1 MEDSDISDLRASSA
15 AAPAATNAP
24 RATYFA
30 RALAFRSVLPSLGRP
45 SDPFCPALIGIRTET
60 VYSLKILT
68 KNTVRLGVVFGR
80 GAGRARLCV
89 RRPLETNWTRMPFPA
104 SHPALERALAAQGY
118 LEPTPVQ
125 AAVLEADAEGR
136 DLLVSAQT
144 GSGKTVAFGLAAAPT
159 LLGDADKFS
168 KAGAPMCLVIAPTRE
183 LAIQVNRELTWLY
196 AEAGAVVVNCVG
208 GMDARREQRALNFG
222 AHIVV
227 GTPGRLRDHIE
238 RGHLDLSELK
248 VAVLDEAD
256 EMLDMGFR
264 EDLEFILDA
273 APAERRT
280 LLFSATLAREIVQ
293 LAKSYQNDALRI
305 DTLGR
310 NEPHRDIEYR
320 AVRVA
325 PNETEHAIV
334 NLLRYFESP
343 GALVFCNTRESVR
356 ALHSKLRERG
366 FAVVGLSGELSQR
379 ERADAL
385 QALRDGH
392 ARVCVATD
400 VAARGLDL
408 PDLGLVIH
416 AELPVNKA
424 TLLHRSGRTGRAGK
438 KGVSALVV
446 PYTRRR
452 KAEQLLMAAG
462 VEGQWGGAPTADEIR
477 AKDQERLLDDPIFA
491 EPSNE
496 DDAGLVAAMLEKR
509 TPEELAAALIRA
521 RRAKLPAP
529 EEIYDD
535 PRHGADPGP
544 RARGERSNDRGDRFA
559 DRDFAPRGDFG
570 DRPEREPRADM
581 SNSAWFRLNTGRRNN
596 ADPKWLI
603 PLICRLGHI
612 TKKDIGSIRI
622 FDYDTKFEISAEAEV
637 KFGAAVQ
644 ATVRDDVTIT
654 PTTAPA
660 ARDAGPRKEYAP
672 RPPRDDNDAPRREYA
687 PRPPRDNDRA
697 PRANAPGSR
706 DHTPRPSSF
715 GADGVSNA
723 KPYARNEEPK
733 RDYKPRDRDEAPKRD
748 FKPQAEGPR
757 SDAPK
762 REFKPRDEAPR
773 AHAEAAPR
781 RAPRTDR
788 ESVPYDPAATSEKPF
803 RKPRADAG
811 AGPAKPFKGPKPF
824 KAKGS
829 FGDKPA
835 FGGPKPAFGKK
846 PGGKTPFKKK

>member
-1 MEDSDISDLRASSA
+1 M
-15 AAPAATNAP
+15 
-24 RATYFA
+24 
-30 RALAFRSVLPSLGRP
+30 
-45 SDPFCPALIGIRTET
+45 
-60 VYSLKILT
+60 
-68 KNTVRLGVVFGR
+68 
-80 GAGRARLCV
+80 
-89 RRPLETNWTRMPFPA
+89 NWTQMPFPA

-118 LEPTPVQ
+118 AEPTPVQ
-125 AAVLEADAEGR
+125 AAVLDADAAER

-159 LLGDADKFS
+159 LLGEAETFER
-168 KAGAPMCLVIAPTRE
+168 AAAPLCLVIAPTRE

-196 AEAGAVVVNCVG
+196 AEAKAVVVNCVG
-208 GMDARREQRALNFG
+208 GMDARREQRALNYG

-273 APAERRT
+273 APKERRT
-280 LLFSATLAREIVQ
+280 LLFSATLARDIVQ
-293 LAKSYQNDALRI
+293 LAKSYQNDAVRI
-305 DTLGR
+305 DTIGR

-325 PNETEHAIV
+325 PNEVEHAVV

-343 GALVFCNTRESVR
+343 GALVFANTRESVR
-356 ALHSKLRERG
+356 SLHAKLRERG
-366 FAVVGLSGELSQR
+366 FDVVGLSGELSQR

-477 AKDQERLLDDPIFA
+477 VKDTERLLDDPIFSEA
-491 EPSNE
+491 SNE
-496 DDAGLVAAMLEKR
+496 DDAGLVAAMLERR

-544 RARGERSNDRGDRFA
+544 RVRADRGNDRFA
-559 DRDFAPRGDFG
+559 DREPRDFG

-581 SNSAWFRLNTGRRNN
+581 ANSAWFRLNTGRRNN

-660 ARDAGPRKEYAP
+660 AREAGPRREYAP
-672 RPPRDDNDAPRREYA
+672 RPPRDDNDAPRREFK
-687 PRPPRDNDRA
+687 PRA
-697 PRANAPGSR
+697 PRGDDDRGPRA
-706 DHTPRPSSF
+706 PRPSSF

-748 FKPQAEGPR
+748 FKPRAEGP
-757 SDAPK
+757 K
-762 REFKPRDEAPR
+762 RDFKPRDEAPR
-773 AHAEAAPR
+773 AYAEAAPR

-788 ESVPYDPAATSEKPF
+788 ESVPYDPAAAPEKPF
-803 RKPRADAG
+803 RKPRVDAG

-835 FGGPKPAFGKK
+835 FGAKPAFGKK
-846 PGGKTPFKKK
+846 PGKAPFKKK

>member
-1 MEDSDISDLRASSA
+1 MVIGASRA
-15 AAPAATNAP
+15 
-24 RATYFA
+24 F
-30 RALAFRSVLPSLGRP
+30 
-45 SDPFCPALIGIRTET
+45 
-60 VYSLKILT
+60 
-68 KNTVRLGVVFGR
+68 
-80 GAGRARLCV
+80 LCAW
-89 RRPLETNWTRMPFPA
+89 PQMNWTKMPFPA

-118 LEPTPVQ
+118 AEPTPVQ

-159 LLGDADKFS
+159 LLGDEEIFGR
-168 KAGAPMCLVIAPTRE
+168 AGAPLCLVIAPTRE

-196 AEAGAVVVNCVG
+196 AQSMAVVVNCVG
-208 GMDARREQRALNFG
+208 GMDARREQRALNYG

-293 LAKSYQNDALRI
+293 LAKSYQNDAIRI
-305 DTLGR
+305 DTIGR

-325 PNETEHAIV
+325 PNEVEHAVV

-343 GALVFCNTRESVR
+343 GALVFANTRESVR
-356 ALHSKLRERG
+356 SLHSKLRERG
-366 FAVVGLSGELSQR
+366 FDVVGLSGELSQR

-477 AKDQERLLDDPIFA
+477 IKDTERLLEDPIFNEAPVEEDAALA
-491 EPSNE
+491 E
-496 DDAGLVAAMLEKR
+496 AMLAKR
-509 TPEELAAALIRA
+509 TPLEIAAALIRT

-529 EEIYDD
+529 EEIYED

-544 RARGERSNDRGDRFA
+544 RSREPREPREFGG
-559 DRDFAPRGDFG
+559 DRDFAG
-570 DRPEREPRADM
+570 RPEREPRVSMDG
-581 SNSAWFRLNTGRRNN
+581 SEWFRISVGRRGN

-603 PLICRLGHI
+603 PMICRLGHI

-622 FDYDTKFEISAEAEV
+622 FDYDTKFEISAEAST

-644 ATVRDDVTIT
+644 STVREDVSIT

-660 ARDAGPRKEYAP
+660 AREAG
-672 RPPRDDNDAPRREYA
+672 PRREYA
-687 PRPPRDNDRA
+687 PRDNAAPREFKPRAPRDDAPRS

-706 DHTPRPSSF
+706 DHTPRPSSY
-715 GADGVSNA
+715 GDDGVSNA
-723 KPYARNEEPK
+723 KPYGRGEEPK
-733 RDYKPRDRDEAPKRD
+733 GDYKP
-748 FKPQAEGPR
+748 
-757 SDAPK
+757 
-762 REFKPRDEAPR
+762 REFKPRAPRDNDAPRPYSPQDSEGAPKRAFKPRHEAADGAAPAREFKPRAPR
-773 AHAEAAPR
+773 ADGDGPK
-781 RAPRTDR
+781 
-788 ESVPYDPAATSEKPF
+788 KPF
-803 RKPRADAG
+803 KKAFGDNTAGAKAYTPKPYAGKRDDAG
-811 AGPAKPFKGPKPF
+811 AGKPFKGPKPF
-824 KAKGS
+824 KAKS
-829 FGDKPA
+829 FDGKPA
-835 FGGPKPAFGKK
+835 GK
-846 PGGKTPFKKK
+846 PFKKK

>member
-1 MEDSDISDLRASSA
+1 
-15 AAPAATNAP
+15 
-24 RATYFA
+24 
-30 RALAFRSVLPSLGRP
+30 
-45 SDPFCPALIGIRTET
+45 
-60 VYSLKILT
+60 
-68 KNTVRLGVVFGR
+68 
-80 GAGRARLCV
+80 
-89 RRPLETNWTRMPFPA
+89 MPFPA

-118 LEPTPVQ
+118 AEPTPVQ
-125 AAVLEADAEGR
+125 AAVLDAEAEGR

-144 GSGKTVAFGLAAAPT
+144 GSGKTVAFGLAAATT
-159 LLGDADKFS
+159 LLGEAETFDRA
-168 KAGAPMCLVIAPTRE
+168 ALPQALVIAPTRE
-183 LAIQVNRELTWLY
+183 LAMQVNRELTWLY
-196 AEAGAVVVNCVG
+196 AQAKAVVVNCVG
-208 GMDARREQRALNFG
+208 GMDARREQRALNYG

-273 APAERRT
+273 ASAERRT
-280 LLFSATLAREIVQ
+280 LLFSATLARDIIA
-293 LAKSYQNDALRI
+293 LAKNYQNDAYRI
-305 DTLGR
+305 DTIDR

-325 PNETEHAIV
+325 PNETEHAVV

-343 GALVFCNTRESVR
+343 GAMVFANTRESVR
-356 ALHSKLRERG
+356 SLHAKLRERG
-366 FAVVGLSGELSQR
+366 FDVVGLSGELSQR

-416 AELPVNKA
+416 AELPINKA

-452 KAEQLLMAAG
+452 KAEQLLFAAG
-462 VEGQWGGAPTADEIR
+462 VEGVWGGAPSADEIR
-477 AKDQERLLDDPIFA
+477 AKDTERLLDDPIFA
-491 EPSNE
+491 ETSNE
-496 DDAGLVAAMLEKR
+496 EDLALAEAMLAKR
-509 TPEELAAALIRA
+509 TPTEIAAALIRT

-544 RARGERSNDRGDRFA
+544 RSRE
-559 DRDFAPRGDFG
+559 PREPRDFG
-570 DRPEREPRADM
+570 DRPEREPRTSM
-581 SNSAWFRLNTGRRNN
+581 EGSEWFRISVGRRGN

-603 PLICRLGHI
+603 PLICRQGHI

-622 FDYDTKFEISAEAEV
+622 FDYDSKFEISAEAAV

-644 ATVRDDVTIT
+644 TTVREDVQIT

-660 ARDAGPRKEYAP
+660 PRGPRREFDGDAP
-672 RPPRDDNDAPRREYA
+672 RPPRGPRPPREDGEDRPRREFK
-687 PRPPRDNDRA
+687 PRPPRDEASRPYD
-697 PRANAPGSR
+697 PQGSDER
-706 DHTPRPSSF
+706 
-715 GADGVSNA
+715 
-723 KPYARNEEPK
+723 PK
-733 RDYKPRDRDEAPKRD
+733 RAFKPRHDGAEGGPPKRD
-748 FKPQAEGPR
+748 FK
-757 SDAPK
+757 S
-762 REFKPRDEAPR
+762 RDEAPR
-773 AHAEAAPR
+773 PYKSRDNADGPR
-781 RAPRTDR
+781 
-788 ESVPYDPAATSEKPF
+788 EY
-803 RKPRADAG
+803 KPRAPKAFGDA
-811 AGPAKPFKGPKPF
+811 PAKPFKGKPTFGDKPAFKGPKPF
-824 KAKGS
+824 KAKGE
-829 FGDKPA
+829 
-835 FGGPKPAFGKK
+835 FGGK
-846 PGGKTPFKKK
+846 PFKKK

>member
-1 MEDSDISDLRASSA
+1 
-15 AAPAATNAP
+15 
-24 RATYFA
+24 
-30 RALAFRSVLPSLGRP
+30 
-45 SDPFCPALIGIRTET
+45 
-60 VYSLKILT
+60 
-68 KNTVRLGVVFGR
+68 
-80 GAGRARLCV
+80 
-89 RRPLETNWTRMPFPA
+89 MPFPA

-118 LEPTPVQ
+118 AEPTPVQ

-159 LLGDADKFS
+159 LLGDEEIFGR
-168 KAGAPMCLVIAPTRE
+168 AGAPLCLVIAPTRE

-196 AEAGAVVVNCVG
+196 AQAMAVVVNCVG
-208 GMDARREQRALNFG
+208 GMDARREQRALNHG

-293 LAKSYQNDALRI
+293 LAKSYQNDAIRI
-305 DTLGR
+305 DTIGR

-325 PNETEHAIV
+325 PNEVEHAVV
-334 NLLRYFESP
+334 NLLRFFESP
-343 GALVFCNTRESVR
+343 GALVFANTRESVR
-356 ALHSKLRERG
+356 D
-366 FAVVGLSGELSQR
+366 VVGLSGELSQR

-446 PYTRRR
+446 PFTRRR

-477 AKDQERLLDDPIFA
+477 AKDQERLLDDPIFS
-491 EPSNE
+491 EPANE

-529 EEIYDD
+529 EEIYED

-544 RARGERSNDRGDRFA
+544 RGREPREPREFGGDR
-559 DRDFAPRGDFG
+559 DFG
-570 DRPEREPRADM
+570 DRPERVSMEG
-581 SNSAWFRLNTGRRNN
+581 SEWFRLNTGRRNN

-603 PLICRLGHI
+603 PLICRLGHV

-622 FDYDTKFEISAEAEV
+622 FDYDTKFEISAEAAV
-637 KFGAAVQ
+637 KFGAAVLQ
-644 ATVRDDVTIT
+644 TVREDVSIT

-660 ARDAGPRKEYAP
+660 AREAGPRREFTP
-672 RPPRDDNDAPRREYA
+672 RPPRGDNDGPREYKPRAPRE
-687 PRPPRDNDRA
+687 DRA
-697 PRANAPGSR
+697 PRASGYG
-706 DHTPRPSSF
+706 D
-715 GADGVSNA
+715 DGVSNA
-723 KPYARNEEPK
+723 KPYGRGEEPK
-733 RDYKPRDRDEAPKRD
+733 GDYKP
-748 FKPQAEGPR
+748 
-757 SDAPK
+757 
-762 REFKPRDEAPR
+762 REFKPRAPR
-773 AHAEAAPR
+773 DNDAPR
-781 RAPRTDR
+781 PYSPRDTEGAPKRAYKPRHEAGADAPREYKPRAPRPEGDG
-788 ESVPYDPAATSEKPF
+788 PKKPF
-803 RKPRADAG
+803 KKAFSDNAAGPKPYAKPYAGKRDDAG
-811 AGPAKPFKGPKPF
+811 SGKPFKGPKPF
-824 KAKGS
+824 KAKS
-829 FGDKPA
+829 FDGKPA
-835 FGGPKPAFGKK
+835 GK
-846 PGGKTPFKKK
+846 PFKKK

>member
-1 MEDSDISDLRASSA
+1 
-15 AAPAATNAP
+15 
-24 RATYFA
+24 
-30 RALAFRSVLPSLGRP
+30 
-45 SDPFCPALIGIRTET
+45 
-60 VYSLKILT
+60 
-68 KNTVRLGVVFGR
+68 
-80 GAGRARLCV
+80 
-89 RRPLETNWTRMPFPA
+89 MPFPA

-118 LEPTPVQ
+118 AEPTPVQ

-159 LLGDADKFS
+159 LLGEAETFDRA
-168 KAGAPMCLVIAPTRE
+168 AEPLCLVIAPTRE
-183 LAIQVNRELTWLY
+183 LAMQVNRELTWLY
-196 AEAGAVVVNCVG
+196 AEAKAVVVNCVG
-208 GMDARREQRALNFG
+208 GMDARREQRALNYG

-238 RGHLDLSELK
+238 RGHLDLSKLQ

-280 LLFSATLAREIVQ
+280 LLFSATLARDIVE
-293 LAKSYQNDALRI
+293 LAKRYQNDALRI
-305 DTLGR
+305 DTIGR

-325 PNETEHAIV
+325 PNEVEHAVV
-334 NLLRYFESP
+334 NLLRFFEAP
-343 GALVFCNTRESVR
+343 GALVFANTRESVR
-356 ALHSKLRERG
+356 SLHAKLRERG

-416 AELPVNKA
+416 AELPINKA

-452 KAEQLLMAAG
+452 KAEQLLFAAG
-462 VEGQWGGAPTADEIR
+462 VEADWGGAPSADSIR
-477 AKDQERLLDDPIFA
+477 EKDQERLLEDPIFSEASTEEDIALA
-491 EPSNE
+491 E
-496 DDAGLVAAMLEKR
+496 AMLAKR
-509 TPEELAAALIRA
+509 TPVEIAAALIRT
-521 RRAKLPAP
+521 RRAKLPSP
-529 EEIYDD
+529 EDIYDD

-544 RARGERSNDRGDRFA
+544 RLRTGEPGE
-559 DRDFAPRGDFG
+559 
-570 DRPEREPRADM
+570 RPEREPRVSM
-581 SNSAWFRLNTGRRNN
+581 EGSEWFRISVGRRGN

-603 PLICRLGHI
+603 PMICRLGHI
-612 TKKDIGSIRI
+612 TKKDIGAIRI
-622 FDYDTKFEISAEAEV
+622 FDYDTKFEISAEASV

-644 ATVRDDVTIT
+644 TTVREDVSIT

-660 ARDAGPRKEYAP
+660 AREAGPRREFTPRPPREHGARGDSDGPREYKP
-672 RPPRDDNDAPRREYA
+672 RPPRDDAPRS
-687 PRPPRDNDRA
+687 

-706 DHTPRPSSF
+706 DHTPRPSAY
-715 GADGVSNA
+715 GDDGFSNA
-723 KPYARNEEPK
+723 KPYGRGEEPK
-733 RDYKPRDRDEAPKRD
+733 GDYKPRRAPRDNDAPRPYSPQDSEGAPKRA
-748 FKPQAEGPR
+748 FKPRHEAGV
-757 SDAPK
+757 DAPQGEYK
-762 REFKPRDEAPR
+762 GREFKPRAPR
-773 AHAEAAPR
+773 QDGDGPK
-781 RAPRTDR
+781 
-788 ESVPYDPAATSEKPF
+788 KPF
-803 RKPRADAG
+803 KKSFSSDNAAGPKPYAKPYAG
-811 AGPAKPFKGPKPF
+811 KRDGDGPAKPFKGPKPF
-824 KAKGS
+824 KKSFDAKPGA
-829 FGDKPA
+829 KPA
-835 FGGPKPAFGKK
+835 GK
-846 PGGKTPFKKK
+846 PFKKK

>member
-1 MEDSDISDLRASSA
+1 
-15 AAPAATNAP
+15 
-24 RATYFA
+24 
-30 RALAFRSVLPSLGRP
+30 
-45 SDPFCPALIGIRTET
+45 
-60 VYSLKILT
+60 
-68 KNTVRLGVVFGR
+68 
-80 GAGRARLCV
+80 
-89 RRPLETNWTRMPFPA
+89 MPFPA

-118 LEPTPVQ
+118 AEPTPVQ
-125 AAVLEADAEGR
+125 AAVLEADALGR

-144 GSGKTVAFGLAAAPT
+144 GSGKTVAFGLAAATT
-159 LLGDADKFS
+159 LLGEAEKFS

-183 LAIQVNRELTWLY
+183 LAIQVNRELAWLY
-196 AEAGAVVVNCVG
+196 AEAGATVVNCVG

-305 DTLGR
+305 DTVGR

-325 PNETEHAIV
+325 PNEIEHAIV

-356 ALHSKLRERG
+356 AMHSKLRERG

-462 VEGQWGGAPTADEIR
+462 VEGHWGGAPTADEIR
-477 AKDQERLLDDPIFA
+477 VKDTERLLDDPIFDEPAMEEDAALA
-491 EPSNE
+491 E
-496 DDAGLVAAMLEKR
+496 AMLAKR
-509 TPEELAAALIRA
+509 TPIEIASALIRT

-544 RARGERSNDRGDRFA
+544 RVRSERSNDSGDRFA
-559 DRDFAPRGDFG
+559 DRDGPRDFG

-581 SNSAWFRLNTGRRNN
+581 SNSVWFRLNTGRRNN

-644 ATVRDDVTIT
+644 ATVRDDVAIT

-660 ARDAGPRKEYAP
+660 ARDASGP
-672 RPPRDDNDAPRREYA
+672 RPPRDDAAPRREYA
-687 PRPPRDNDRA
+687 PRPPRDEAPRS

-706 DHTPRPSSF
+706 DHTARPSTYD
-715 GADGVSNA
+715 ADGVSNA
-723 KPYARNEEPK
+723 KPYGRGEEPK
-733 RDYKPRDRDEAPKRD
+733 RDYKPRDESAPRDFKPRAPRDDAPRPYAGRDNAAPKRD
-748 FKPQAEGPR
+748 
-757 SDAPK
+757 
-762 REFKPRDEAPR
+762 FKPRDEAPR
-773 AHAEAAPR
+773 PYAARDNAAPKR
-781 RAPRTDR
+781 DYKPRDDAPRGAPPREFKPRAPRDDAPR
-788 ESVPYDPAATSEKPF
+788 PFSPHDSEGGPKRAF
-803 RKPRADAG
+803 KPRTEGRDAAPAG
-811 AGPAKPFKGPKPF
+811 AYAAKPRVPKAFGEGPAKSFGAKPFKGPKPF
-824 KAKGS
+824 KAKS
-829 FGDKPA
+829 FDGKPA
-835 FGGPKPAFGKK
+835 GK
-846 PGGKTPFKKK
+846 PFKKK